1 MTLILKGVAVSKGIA
16 IGKSHIF
23 KKGEPNVEEEFVK
36 KSIVEKEKNRFNEAV
51 KETLN
56 QFEFIKNNVNASIQ
70 KKCCYVFGYA
80 YLFGKRSNLLKK
92 YKKKY

>member
-23 KKGEPNVEEEFVK
+23 KKGQPNVEEEFVK
-36 KSIVEKEKNRFNEAV
+36 KSLVEKEKNRFNEAV

-56 QFEFIKNNVNASIQ
+56 QFEFIKNNVNASIPVSYTHLTLPTI
-70 KKCCYVFGYA
+70 CSV
-80 YLFGKRSNLLKK
+80 
-92 YKKKY
+92 